1 MLPHIAGRP
10 CSIIRAPDGI
20 DGETFFQRHAMAG
33 GSKLLE
39 TIIISGDRQ
48 PYIVLNQVEAL
59 AAVAQSGGLE
69 LHPSNCAP
77 DAPLVAGRLVF
88 DLDPAPDVA
97 FADVV
102 KAAREMKT
110 LLEAIGLVPFCKTTG
125 GKGLHL
131 VTPLVPDKAVNWT
144 KAKAFANDVCKVME
158 REAPTRFLT
167 KMSKAARTGR
177 IYLDYLR
184 NDKLSTAVAP
194 LSPRGRT
201 HAPVSMPLTWAQVK
215 ADLDPARYTLRTVPK
230 LLGRSKA
237 WAEYDDGARPIA
249 DAMATLAKG

>member
-1 MLPHIAGRP
+1 
-10 CSIIRAPDGI
+10 
-20 DGETFFQRHAMAG
+20 MAG

-39 TIIISGDRQ
+39 TMIISGDRQ
-48 PYIVLNQVEAL
+48 PYLVLNQVEAL

-102 KAAREMKT
+102 KAAREMKA

-131 VTPLVPDKAVNWT
+131 VTPLIPDEAVNWT
-144 KAKAFANDVCKVME
+144 KVKAFARDVCVVME

-167 KMSKAARTGR
+167 KASKAARTGR

-194 LSPRGRT
+194 LSPRGRA
-201 HAPVSMPLTWAQVK
+201 HAPVSMPVTWAQVK
-215 ADLDPARYTLRTVPK
+215 ADLAPMRYTLRTVPQ

-237 WAEYDDGARPIA
+237 WADYDDGARPIA
-249 DAMATLAKG
+249 EAMRKLTKS